1 MCTVQFS
8 QPNTMQPQEVVDAG
22 LFIAEWSKCLTAKY
36 QRDQLYRFGK
46 FDDCSR
52 QWNDLKNAAY
62 AKFCDESAARKIME
76 ATYHHKRSTIS
87 PTIGVIWEA
96 KDKPGWS

>member
-1 MCTVQFS
+1 
-8 QPNTMQPQEVVDAG
+8 MQPQSVVDVG

-36 QRDQLYRFGK
+36 QRDQVYRFGK

-52 QWNDLKNAAY
+52 QWNDLKLAAY
-62 AKFCDESAARKIME
+62 AKFYNDETAARSAME

-87 PTIGVIWEA
+87 PTVGVIWDLKET
-96 KDKPGWS
+96 PGWQ